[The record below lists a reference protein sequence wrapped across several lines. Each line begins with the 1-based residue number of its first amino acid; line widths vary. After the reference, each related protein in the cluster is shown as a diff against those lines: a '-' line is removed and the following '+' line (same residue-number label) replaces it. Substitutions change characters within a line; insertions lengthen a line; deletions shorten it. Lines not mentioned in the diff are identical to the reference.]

1 MPERA
6 PGQNLRHRAL
16 RALSSELR
24 LGQFL
29 SLLRREEPDMRA
41 DLHDDHPRREK
52 AQTRSGHFA
61 RVLALAA
68 LLALAHG
75 LLAACGGD
83 DEPDSIAIDAEIEI
97 TTERDSATTEQ
108 DVPAES
114 DAMAAPDTAAASEQ
128 VRLGNRF
135 DWCADVQRV
144 WDERDEAAVA
154 LAAARA
160 EFDEALRAQ
169 DSATDELDKAEALD
183 AYFDADDQL
192 RVVGSDHTRAAEAA
206 IEQLH
211 RARGS
216 VTTGTEGV
224 ALERA
229 WEALIAADPAVA
241 AASDAVPADE
251 PLPEHPDTALRGL
264 EDEVRHELGVPLM
277 IHEELNPEESDQERE
292 ERLAK
297 EQEAQEAHEAVEK
310 ELERR
315 IAEIEREWN
324 EYRNLASLLWET
336 VAGSPGYTAFK
347 ESFRESC
354 A

>member
-1 MPERA
+1 MPA
-6 PGQNLRHRAL
+6 
-16 RALSSELR
+16 
-24 LGQFL
+24 
-29 SLLRREEPDMRA
+29 EP
-41 DLHDDHPRREK
+41 HDDHPGRDRALTRR
-52 AQTRSGHFA
+52 GH
-61 RVLALAA
+61 VTNGLALAA
-68 LLALAHG
+68 LLSLVLG
-75 LLAACGGD
+75 LLSACGGD

-97 TTERDSATTEQ
+97 TAERDSSATSTTAERSGS
-108 DVPAES
+108 DES
-114 DAMAAPDTAAASEQ
+114 DAMAAPTITAASEQ

-135 DWCADVQRV
+135 DWCADIQRV
-144 WDERDEAAVA
+144 WDERDKAAVA
-154 LAAARA
+154 LAAG
-160 EFDEALRAQ
+160 EAALEEAQRAQ
-169 DSATDELDKAEALD
+169 DLATDELDRAEATD
-183 AYFDADDQL
+183 AYFDAYDQL
-192 RVVGSDHTRAAEAA
+192 YVLGSDHTRAAEAA

-264 EDEVRHELGVPLM
+264 EDEVRHELGVELTGPP
-277 IHEELNPEESDQERE
+277 EENPEESDQERD

-297 EQEAQEAHEAVEK
+297 EREAQEAHEAVEK

-347 ESFRESC
+347 ESLRESC